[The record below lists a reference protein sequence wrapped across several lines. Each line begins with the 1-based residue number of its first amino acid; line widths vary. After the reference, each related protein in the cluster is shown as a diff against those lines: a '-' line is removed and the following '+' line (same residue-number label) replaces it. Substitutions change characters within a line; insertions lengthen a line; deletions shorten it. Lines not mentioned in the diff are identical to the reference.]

1 MYKFYLKNVTKAH
14 RYEELIKLFLSPD
27 DFYIILDEKDVNSS
41 RCLSVQDEIFQ
52 RLSTEK
58 IFIREL
64 NLNFHVMQINYV
76 GKFFSPY
83 RQKRG

>member
-41 RCLSVQDEIFQ
+41 RCLSVQDEIF
-52 RLSTEK
+52 
-58 IFIREL
+58 
-64 NLNFHVMQINYV
+64 
-76 GKFFSPY
+76 
-83 RQKRG
+83 RG